1 MSLNTFTETRYDH
14 VQIGGSDQ
22 MGNIITGL
30 ELIRRMNTAGES
42 PSQEACFGLTFPLLT
57 KADGTKMGKSAGGAI
72 WLAAGKALHFLIS
85 LFMTGCQGHVTP
97 LYGHMTLSMYTLAR
111 SKE

>member
-1 MSLNTFTETRYDH
+1 ML
-14 VQIGGSDQ
+14 QIGGSDQ

-30 ELIRRMNTAGES
+30 ELMRRMGGAGGA

-72 WLAAGKALHFLIS
+72 WLAAGRSFLWNHQFIS
-85 LFMTGCQGHVTP
+85 FISSQ
-97 LYGHMTLSMYTLAR
+97 ADR
-111 SKE
+111 